1 MDALQIICKMILASG
16 LSLSALPPD
25 IPWWRWQ
32 PRKAA
37 GRGGADNTRIT
48 LENLNT
54 EESEK

>member
-16 LSLSALPPD
+16 PLLSALPLD

-32 PRKAA
+32 PREEP
-37 GRGGADNTRIT
+37 GRGGADNRRIT